1 MAPIRKAEHQ
11 LKFGFAGTTHL
22 QSTISWNP
30 IPFPEDLMR
39 KLGGGYGF
47 TKIDLADAN
56 TRSYWFPKV
65 QNCLALNTN
74 RGVQL

>member
-11 LKFGFAGTTHL
+11 LKFGFAGT
-22 QSTISWNP
+22 
-30 IPFPEDLMR
+30 EDLMR